1 MRWSAP
7 APTRCCRSPSPCR
20 LEVHGIGPSGSYRR
34 IMTEDAPST
43 GSGDKPS
50 TPADQPPA
58 VAPADASGDRPMT
71 QGPAPAPPP
80 QPATAIAGGPPP
92 PGGTTTAVMDPPP
105 PSSSAAPAAEK
116 PGRPGMGLLPIA

>member
-7 APTRCCRSPSPCR
+7 APTPCCRSPSPCR
-20 LEVHGIGPSGSYRR
+20 LEPQVHGICLSGSYRR

-43 GSGDKPS
+43 GSSDKPS

-58 VAPADASGDRPMT
+58 VAPADASGDRPTT
-71 QGPAPAPPP
+71 QGPAPAPAPRP

-105 PSSSAAPAAEK
+105 PSSSAAP
-116 PGRPGMGLLPIA
+116 